1 MAITLNQLTSF
12 LAVAR
17 EGSVSTAA
25 QKLFVTQPSIS
36 AAVSALAKEVGVE
49 LIERDGRGIA
59 LTPAGEALRP
69 FAADVLGLIE
79 EGKLAAREAADSS
92 ERRLRILAVATAG
105 EFLLPALLK
114 SFGALH
120 PEIDLVLEV
129 ANRATLFE
137 RLLAHDA
144 DIAIAGRPPDDDRI
158 AGEVF
163 LKNELVL
170 IAAPDDPL
178 AATRTVAPE
187 RLAERTWLQREEG
200 SGTRQLVSEFLAEH
214 ELSPKTLTLGSNGAV
229 KQAVQIGLGVSLQS
243 RIAVGYEL
251 EAGTLAEIKVR
262 GGLPQRDWYALRPA
276 AVPPRPSVQEFLRYL
291 KDKQNTMDW
300 R

>member
-1 MAITLNQLTSF
+1 MAITLNQLASF

-25 QKLFVTQPSIS
+25 EKLFVTQPSIS
-36 AAVSALAKEVGVE
+36 AAVSATLEG
-49 LIERDGRGIA
+49 GRGRA
-59 LTPAGEALRP
+59 HRARRPRDRADPGGGGAAAVRGGRARADRRGEAR
-69 FAADVLGLIE
+69 
-79 EGKLAAREAADSS
+79 AREAADSS
-92 ERRLRILAVATAG
+92 ERRLRIIAVATAG

-129 ANRATLFE
+129 ANRATLFQ
-137 RLLAHDA
+137 RLLEHDA
-144 DIAIAGRPPDDDRI
+144 DIAIAGRPPEDDRI

-170 IAAPDDPL
+170 ITAPDDPL
-178 AATRTVAPE
+178 TSTRAVAPE

-200 SGTRQLVSEFLAEH
+200 SGTRQLVSDFLAEH

-276 AVPPRPSVQEFLRYL
+276 AVPPRPSVQEFLRFL
-291 KDKQNTMDW
+291 KDKQNTMN
-300 R
+300 

>member
-1 MAITLNQLTSF
+1 MAITLNQLASF

-25 QKLFVTQPSIS
+25 KKLFVTQPSIS
-36 AAVSALAKEVGVE
+36 ASVSALSKEVGVE
-49 LIERDGRGIA
+49 LVERDGRGIA

-92 ERRLRILAVATAG
+92 QRRLRILAVATAG
-105 EFLLPALLK
+105 EFLLPALLQ

-137 RLLAHDA
+137 RLLAHEA
-144 DIAIAGRPPDDDRI
+144 DIAIAGRPPEDARI
-158 AGEVF
+158 VGDIF

-170 IAAPDDPL
+170 IAAPDDPF
-178 AATRTVAPE
+178 AGPRAVAPE
-187 RLAERTWLQREEG
+187 RLEERTWLQREDG
-200 SGTRQLVSEFLAEH
+200 SGTRQLVGEFLAEH
-214 ELSPKTLTLGSNGAV
+214 ELQPKTLTLGSNGA
-229 KQAVQIGLGVSLQS
+229 
-243 RIAVGYEL
+243 
-251 EAGTLAEIKVR
+251 
-262 GGLPQRDWYALRPA
+262 
-276 AVPPRPSVQEFLRYL
+276 
-291 KDKQNTMDW
+291 
-300 R
+300 

>member
-1 MAITLNQLTSF
+1 MAITLNQLASF

-17 EGSVSTAA
+17 EGSVSSAA
-25 QKLFVTQPSIS
+25 EKLFVTQPSIS
-36 AAVSALAKEVGVE
+36 AAVSALAKEVGTQ

-105 EFLLPALLK
+105 EFLLPSLLK

-129 ANRATLFE
+129 ANRATLFQ
-137 RLLAHDA
+137 RLLEHDA
-144 DIAIAGRPPDDDRI
+144 DIAIAGRPPDDARI
-158 AGEVF
+158 AGEAF

-170 IAAPDDPL
+170 ITAPDDPF
-178 AATRTVAPE
+178 AAMRAVAPE
-187 RLAERTWLQREEG
+187 RLVERTWLQREDG
-200 SGTRQLVSEFLAEH
+200 SGTRQLVSEFLAAH

-243 RIAVGYEL
+243 RIAVGQDL
-251 EAGTLAEIKVR
+251 DAGTLAEIKVR
-262 GGLPQRDWYALRPA
+262 GGLPQRDWYALRPSA
-276 AVPPRPSVQEFLRYL
+276 IPARPSVQRFVDFL
-291 KDKQNTMDW
+291 KDKQNTINQ